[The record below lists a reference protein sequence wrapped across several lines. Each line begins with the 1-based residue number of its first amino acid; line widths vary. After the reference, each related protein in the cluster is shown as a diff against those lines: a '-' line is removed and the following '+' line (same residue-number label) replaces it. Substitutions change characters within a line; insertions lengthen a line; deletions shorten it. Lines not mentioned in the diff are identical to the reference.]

1 MNQKSGPMARTQ
13 ERSRSHAQPATG
25 RVYRTYEGRV
35 RAWLGWVLI
44 VVYIAFI
51 VTTVVTIVYA
61 DTGWRLSGL
70 L

>member
-1 MNQKSGPMARTQ
+1 MDLPLLVCFAFQWLALFVTVAAALLDGW
-13 ERSRSHAQPATG
+13 
-25 RVYRTYEGRV
+25 RV